1 MSETT
6 LLRFIRAIAVIFVI
20 VIFLSLWQIW
30 LALGIAFIIYV
41 YAKDRGQRFPRTYQ
55 CITLPFKLLFGN
67 SNEKH

>member
-6 LLRFIRAIAVIFVI
+6 LLRFIRAIVVIFVI

-41 YAKDRGQRFPRTYQ
+41 YAKDRGQRFPRVYFI
-55 CITLPFKLLFGN
+55 ITFPFKLLLG
-67 SNEKH
+67 KTK